1 MTAVIAQVRQVPERW
16 LYVVL
21 FVVLA
26 VPLIVS
32 LIALRSEPWHP
43 VLDLAMTELRVRDVG
58 ASQTP
63 LIGLP
68 GRIGELPEQGSH
80 PGPLSFWLLAPTY
93 HLLGQSSYALEVGTV
108 LIHLVVIAMAL
119 SVGRRLGARTG
130 MILVAV
136 VLAVVMR
143 GYGTLLLIQPW
154 NPYLPLLAW
163 LLVLFATW
171 AVVAGH
177 HRWLVAVAAVGT
189 LCAQTHISYLL
200 LCSGMFMLASAAVIA
215 RTLRADAETAGAERR
230 EGRRSLAIAG
240 GVGGLLWLPPV
251 IQEFQGGEG
260 NISRL
265 VSYFT
270 SPPEEPVGFEGGFRL
285 LVRHLNVVDGFFGL
299 IHGSQRFMAIGLDDT
314 SARVPGIL
322 VGILWLVAGA
332 VCFAGVGSYPLRSL
346 HVVIAAALVLSL
358 VSMSRIFGT
367 TLYYLTLWAWG
378 LAALVL
384 VSIVWTAIAVVERV
398 RVQWRPGA
406 RSAAVVVAAIVLMIS
421 TAMFSID
428 AADAGHAEQ
437 HLSRGL
443 RELVDPTYEALVEGV
458 GEASGPDGRYLV
470 QWSDAHFF
478 GSQVYGLISELD
490 DRGLDVGG
498 HPYFTVPLTPERT
511 MPVERATAE
520 VHFASGAYIELWEDV
535 PGAVEVAAV
544 DLRSP
549 EERRRYEALRRQV
562 IDGLRRDGRDDLVEL
577 VDFNV
582 FGLDVDPRIGRDIRR
597 ATSQMLQ
604 IGTEIAVFIIPKGA
618 SLNR

>member
-1 MTAVIAQVRQVPERW
+1 MNRARQVPDGS
-16 LYVVL
+16 LYVAL
-21 FVVLA
+21 LVVLA

-32 LIALRSEPWHP
+32 LIALRSESWHP

-58 ASQTP
+58 TSQTP

-119 SVGRRLGARTG
+119 WVGRRLGGRTG
-130 MILVAV
+130 MLLVAV

-200 LCSGMFMLASAAVIA
+200 LCIGMFMLAAGAVLL
-215 RTLRADAETAGAERR
+215 RTLRTPKDVGDGAGAGRR
-230 EGRRSLAIAG
+230 ERWRSMAIAG

-270 SPPEEPVGFEGGFRL
+270 SPPEEPVGFGAGFRL

-299 IHGSQRFMAIGLDDT
+299 IHGSRRFMAIGLDDT
-314 SARVPGIL
+314 SARIPGIL
-322 VGILWLVAGA
+322 VGALWLVAVA
-332 VCFAGVGSYPLRSL
+332 VCFAGVGSYRLRSL

-358 VSMSRIFGT
+358 ASMSRIFGT

-384 VSIVWTAIAVVERV
+384 VSIVWTAIAAVERV
-398 RVQWRPGA
+398 RLQWRPAARGA
-406 RSAAVVVAAIVLMIS
+406 GVVVATIVLVTS

-428 AADAGHAEQ
+428 AADAEHAEQ

-443 RELVDPTYEALVEGV
+443 GELVGPTYEALVDGV
-458 GEASGPDGRYLV
+458 GAASGPDGRYLV

-520 VHFASGAYIELWEDV
+520 VHFASGAYVELWRDV
-535 PGAVEVAAV
+535 PGAVEVANA
-544 DLRSP
+544 DLRTP
-549 EERRRYEALRRQV
+549 EQRQRYDELRRDV
-562 IDGLRRDGRDDLVEL
+562 IEGLRRDGRDDLVEL

-582 FGLDVDPRIGRDIRR
+582 FGLDVDPGIARDIRR

-604 IGTEIAVFIIPKGA
+604 IGTETAVFIIPKGT